1 MLRAVVDTNVLVSGT
16 IQNSGHPSRIINAW
30 RDGLFLLVSSPPIL
44 IEIERVLHY
53 PKIKGKYNLSRKQI
67 SLVLE
72 NIRKYSMITP
82 GKLELNLIQEDPDDN
97 KFVQAALEGQAQYI
111 VSGDLHLQKL
121 RSYRDIRI
129 VSPKEFVAKIL
140 SSSSGFR
147 GC

>member
-1 MLRAVVDTNVLVSGT
+1 M
-16 IQNSGHPSRIINAW
+16 
-30 RDGLFLLVSSPPIL
+30 SSLAEQSKAPAIL
-44 IEIERVLHY
+44 
-53 PKIKGKYNLSRKQI
+53 PAS
-67 SLVLE
+67 
-72 NIRKYSMITP
+72 SMPGGMAFFFWFPP